1 MTNSMQA
8 TLCKAIIYIK
18 QPTKEWGDPYLTSV
32 QMYYWDCMRVR
43 EEDYNECWTCMRLKR
58 GAKFC
63 CVWDF
68 LRVVW
73 GSVREV
79 WELLWKNY
87 ENCWENYESC
97 WEKSMRV
104 TVREKYES
112 CSENHVRERRW
123 SKFVLESRQRTPTP
137 DRLDNPASQ
146 TWPGQTDGKWPG

>member
-97 WEKSMRV
+97 WEKSMR
-104 TVREKYES
+104 E
-112 CSENHVRERRW
+112 CSERSMWERE
-123 SKFVLESRQRTPTP
+123 
-137 DRLDNPASQ
+137 
-146 TWPGQTDGKWPG
+146 DGSLCELFR